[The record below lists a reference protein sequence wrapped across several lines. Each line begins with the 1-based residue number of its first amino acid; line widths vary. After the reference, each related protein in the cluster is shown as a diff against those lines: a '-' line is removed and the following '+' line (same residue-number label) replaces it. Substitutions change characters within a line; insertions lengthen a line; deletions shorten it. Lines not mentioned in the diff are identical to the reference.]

1 MILNGFERYW
11 EVFPTGFLDD
21 VDKSNVTL
29 LCFFLVFEFNSI
41 YSIL

>member
-29 LCFFLVFEFNSI
+29 LCFFWC
-41 YSIL
+41 